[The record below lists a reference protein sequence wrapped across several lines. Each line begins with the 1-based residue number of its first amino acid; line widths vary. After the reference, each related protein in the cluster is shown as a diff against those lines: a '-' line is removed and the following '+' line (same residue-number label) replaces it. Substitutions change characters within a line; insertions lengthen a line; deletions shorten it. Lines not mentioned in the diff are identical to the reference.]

1 MSLEVQFLTLG
12 AMFGSGAGLGVL
24 YDIYRVAAGQLKISR
39 WLLPILDILYWI
51 VATILVFRVLYTSNQ
66 GQVRLFVFIG
76 LLVGICF
83 YFGLLSH
90 WVVKL
95 LLFVIRLGKA
105 LIRLLIRT
113 VQWVVVKPAIGIY
126 RLLIITLGFLAA
138 FAVFLFKIV
147 LQLLYPFRFLFR
159 PLLRLVRRHVK
170 LPAGLKRLGNA
181 LMNGLKRIWKW
192 F

>member
-1 MSLEVQFLTLG
+1 VSLEVQFLTLG

-105 LIRLLIRT
+105 LIRLLI
-113 VQWVVVKPAIGIY
+113 GIY